1 MEAAQPTTL
10 EPSVEQPLDPLFAIW
25 TQPRTTIHRVVD
37 RPVLQVLLL
46 AIVGGVYMGLSRAA
60 GRGMGD
66 LHPADPFLAVLLVV
80 VFSALLSIPL
90 LYLLARVLRWTG
102 GLLHGQA
109 DDNEIR
115 AAIAWSNVPLLAGLA
130 LLALQLPIFGEDL
143 FLSSK
148 PRIEADRA
156 LQIALLGF
164 GVLRLVLQVW
174 GVVIFV
180 MALAEVQRFAV
191 WQAIV
196 NMVLTAV
203 ALFVP
208 LLLLYGVVQSFS

>member
-1 MEAAQPTTL
+1 MAVSQPTPL

-25 TQPRTTIHRVVD
+25 TQPRATIRRVVD

-46 AIVGGVYMGLSRAA
+46 AIVGGLYLGLSRAA

-66 LHPADPFLAVLLVV
+66 LYPADPFLAVLLVV

-102 GLLHGQA
+102 GLLRGQA
-109 DDNEIR
+109 GDEEIR
-115 AAIAWSNVPLLAGLA
+115 AAIAWSNVPLLVGLA

-148 PRIEADRA
+148 PRIEADPG

-164 GVLRLVLQVW
+164 GVLRLVFQAW
-174 GVVIFV
+174 GAVIFV
-180 MALAEVQRFAV
+180 ITLAEVQRFAI
-191 WQAIV
+191 WQALVNIV
-196 NMVLTAV
+196 LMAV

-208 LLLLYGVVQSFS
+208 SLLLYGVAQSFS